1 MSSTA
6 SCQVMYEYLPPWGDQ
21 SINGHLPHPALSF
34 FSHLTALSFFLSGI
48 TQHWIL
54 QNPSPTRQCNSG
66 ELHFALILWIFFPIE
81 RKRKEEDEKEP
92 VLLFTGA
99 GEDVRLLSRSSNS
112 SSFYQM
118 GHSYIRKILN
128 ATVSENWNL
137 EAWFN
142 RLCSHQTCAYH
153 CHLLSHKIVSK
164 SHMHQ
169 LQRFDLTKRW
179 SFTVAWAPCSYLRED
194 TCQCRCSAPSIVR
207 ASNRRAPSI
216 TAARSRNREASYW
229 NRRRHYLLGISD
241 LFV

>member
-1 MSSTA
+1 MSSHVRISPTLRRPEHKWPPP
-6 SCQVMYEYLPPWGDQ
+6 SSSPFFFLP
-21 SINGHLPHPALSF
+21 SYR
-34 FSHLTALSFFLSGI
+34 SFFLPIRHYSTLNPPKPI
-48 TQHWIL
+48 THSSMQLRWA
-54 QNPSPTRQCNSG
+54 SFCFNS
-66 ELHFALILWIFFPIE
+66 LIFFPIE

-216 TAARSRNREASYW
+216 TAARSCNREASYW